1 MAGTIIIGK
10 QHMSSFTYEGNG
22 GGQRVGNFVPF
33 TNDGTIAKSVM
44 VDYSSSSYLQ
54 RTQDTVAGDDNK
66 RKATFSF
73 WFKPSGAR
81 LGNETCLFG
90 AAPSGR
96 LFARFDTSD
105 RLMLRLTNGT
115 TEYQKVTNRTFQTT
129 DKFYHFLWQVDAS
142 QSTATDRSQLYI
154 DGDRITSWNSD
165 NNPAQNTDIV
175 GLADGTVMRI
185 SSLSHSAAQFFDGY
199 IAEFNCVSGSVV
211 APSVFG
217 VTDTSTGRWVPKALT
232 GITYGTN
239 GFRCTFANTAGL
251 TIGDDTSGNGND
263 FDTLNGI
270 GTDHIRTDSPTQ
282 NFITADPFTA
292 IGTAPTLKEGGLQL
306 VYASGSGYP
315 KIGFNKTIPQ
325 SGKWYWE
332 VKATAVGGYQGI
344 ANPDCGLADLNLIQV
359 QAIPTNANMAGS
371 AGVLACRMES
381 GFKFTDVRST
391 SQSLSTIGSTN
402 MADGDY
408 WLWALDMDNGKLF
421 IGHYDASGT
430 STTYFAADGGTDG
443 NPANGTNPTFEFD
456 PKDHRFVPVQE
467 VFAPGSYASTWDYNF
482 GSKAYDF
489 TAPSGYGKLS
499 QENFPESDEGIGG
512 MVWVK
517 NRDTTDYHTIYDSSR
532 GISKEIY
539 PNDTSAEASAVA
551 DGLKKFLKGGF
562 ATEDAV
568 NLNEAGESF
577 VAWNWVAN
585 GGTTAANTD
594 GSGAS
599 IASTTQANQTA
610 GFSIVQYT
618 GTGSAGTVAHG
629 LSAAPTMIAVKNLG
643 DSASWYVYMNV
654 TRAASP
660 NTYYMRFDSDDSQ
673 SQTGA
678 VWNDTT
684 PTSSVF
690 TVGGED
696 TSNKNTKNYV
706 AYCWTD
712 IPGYSRVGTFNGNA
726 NADGSFVYTG
736 FRPQWLMIKGLDVG
750 NGWTVWDSARSV
762 RNPLDTAL
770 FWNTTGADDTGNTI
784 DFLSNGFKPRST
796 NADFNGSNIY
806 GYLAFAEHPFNGDGT
821 NPCTAR

>member
-33 TNDGTIAKSVM
+33 TNNGTVAKSIIS
-44 VDYSSSSYLQ
+44 DPASNPALTYDISGETATSA
-54 RTQDTVAGDDNK
+54 DK
-66 RKATFSF
+66 WTFSA
-73 WFKPSGAR
+73 WVKRSGLASTQYFA
-81 LGNETCLFG
+81 GTSIDGNNETKLGFDSSNRAYWLNLAG
-90 AAPSGR
+90 AS
-96 LFARFDTSD
+96 
-105 RLMLRLTNGT
+105 
-115 TEYQKVTNRTFQTT
+115 VTAHMVSNRTFEDTS
-129 DKFYHFLWQVDAS
+129 KWYHIVWSMDS
-142 QSTATDRSQLYI
+142 TQSTAANRARLYV
-154 DGDRITSWNSD
+154 DGDEITSWSTATYITQ
-165 NNPAQNTDIV
+165 NNDYLWTTGDEQ
-175 GLADGTVMRI
+175 RI
-185 SSLSHSAAQFFDGY
+185 NWSSSEDLDGY
-199 IAEFNCVSGSVV
+199 MAEINNVDGQQLG
-211 APSVFG
+211 PDTFG
-217 VTDTSTGRWVPKALT
+217 VTDTSTGRWIPKSL
-232 GITYGTN
+232 GSITYGGT
-239 GFRCTFANTAGL
+239 GYRLTFANGAGQ
-251 TIGDDTSGNGND
+251 TIGDDTSGNGHD
-263 FDTLNGI
+263 FTVSNFAVSDVV
-270 GTDHIRTDSPTQ
+270 TDSPTQ
-282 NFITADPFTA
+282 NFITADPLRIA
-292 IGTAPTLKEGGLQL
+292 STAPTLKEGGLQL

-325 SGKWYWE
+325 TGKWYWE

-359 QAIPTNANMAGS
+359 QAIPTNANMAAS

-381 GFKFTDVRST
+381 GFKFTDVLST

-402 MADGDY
+402 MATGDY
-408 WLWALDMDNGKLF
+408 WLWALDMDNGKVF

-456 PKDHRFVPVQE
+456 PKSHRFVPVQE
-467 VFAPGSYASTWDYNF
+467 SFAPGSYASTWDYNF
-482 GSKAYDF
+482 GSKAYNF

-499 QENFPESDEGIGG
+499 QENFPESDEGVTGLAWI
-512 MVWVK
+512 K
-517 NRDTTDYHTIYDSSR
+517 NRDQADSHSLYDSSR
-532 GISKEIY
+532 GRHLMLKS
-539 PNDTSAEASAVA
+539 DTTSSSDTKTNGVQ
-551 DGLKKFLKGGF
+551 KFLKGG
-562 ATEDAV
+562 AQIEDHVAV
-568 NLNEAGESF
+568 NSSAESY

-585 GGTTAANTD
+585 GGTTSANTD

-654 TRAASP
+654 TRSASP

-726 NADGSFVYTG
+726 NADGPFVYTG
-736 FRPQWLMIKGLDVG
+736 FKPQWLMIKGLNIG
-750 NGWTVWDSARSV
+750 NGWTVWDSARTPT
-762 RNPLDTAL
+762 NPLGTAL
-770 FWNTTGADDTGNTI
+770 FWNTSGTDDTGNTI

-796 NADFNGSNIY
+796 NADFNGDYIY

-821 NPCTAR
+821 NPCIAK

>member
-33 TNDGTIAKSVM
+33 TDNGTIAKSIISNPA
-44 VDYSSSSYLQ
+44 DNPQLTYDISSETTTSA
-54 RTQDTVAGDDNK
+54 DK
-66 RKATFSF
+66 WTFSAWVKRSSLASTQYF
-73 WFKPSGAR
+73 AGTAID
-81 LGNETCLFG
+81 GNNETKLG
-90 AAPSGR
+90 
-96 LFARFDTSD
+96 FDSSNRMYFVNITGGSVD
-105 RLMLRLTNGT
+105 ANM
-115 TEYQKVTNRTFQTT
+115 VTNRTFEDTS
-129 DKFYHFLWQVDAS
+129 KWYHIVWSMDSTQGTAANRQRLYVDGDEITNW
-142 QSTATDRSQLYI
+142 STATYRTQNGDYI
-154 DGDRITSWNSD
+154 WTKTASATQRINW
-165 NNPAQNTDIV
+165 
-175 GLADGTVMRI
+175 
-185 SSLSHSAAQFFDGY
+185 SSGEDLDGY
-199 IAEFNCVSGSVV
+199 MAEINNVDGQQLG
-211 APSVFG
+211 PDTFG
-217 VTDTSTGRWVPKALT
+217 VTDTSTGRWIPKSL
-232 GITYGTN
+232 GSITYGGT
-239 GFRCTFANTAGL
+239 GYRLQFANGAGQ
-251 TIGDDTSGNGND
+251 TIGDDTSGNGHD
-263 FDTLNGI
+263 FTVSNFAVSDVV
-270 GTDHIRTDSPTQ
+270 TDSPTQ
-282 NFITADPFTA
+282 NFITADPLKIA
-292 IGTAPTLKEGGLQL
+292 STAPTLKEGGLQL

-325 SGKWYWE
+325 TGKWYWE

-359 QAIPTNANMAGS
+359 QAIPTNANMAAS

-381 GFKFTDVRST
+381 GFKFTDVLST

-402 MADGDY
+402 MATGDY

-456 PKDHRFVPVQE
+456 PKRHRFVPVQE

-482 GSKAYDF
+482 GSKAYNF
-489 TAPSGYGKLS
+489 TAPSGYSKLS
-499 QENFPESDEGIGG
+499 QENFPESDEGVTGLAWI
-512 MVWVK
+512 K
-517 NRDTTDYHTIYDSSR
+517 NRDTTDFHTIYDSSR

-539 PNDTSAEASAVA
+539 SNDASAEASAVA
-551 DGLKKFLKGGF
+551 DGLKKFLKGGY

-568 NLNEAGESF
+568 NLNTAGESY
-577 VAWNWVAN
+577 VSWNWVAN

-610 GFSIVQYT
+610 GFSIVEYT
-618 GTGSAGTVAHG
+618 GSGSAGTIAHG
-629 LSAAPTMIAVKNLG
+629 LGATPTMIAVKNLG
-643 DSASWYVYMNV
+643 DSASWYVYMNA
-654 TRAASP
+654 THSANP
-660 NTYYMRFDSDDSQ
+660 NTLFMRFDSDDGQDAGGSR
-673 SQTGA
+673 
-678 VWNDTT
+678 WNDTT

-690 TVGGED
+690 SVGGDDE
-696 TSNKNTKNYV
+696 TNKNTKKFI

-712 IPGYSRVGTFNGNA
+712 IQGYSKIGKFSGNN
-726 NADGSFVYTG
+726 NADGPFVYTG
-736 FRPQWLMIKGLDVG
+736 FKPQWLMIKGLNVG

-762 RNPLDTAL
+762 RNPLGTAL

-796 NADFNGSNIY
+796 NADFNGGNSY
-806 GYLAFAEHPFNGDGT
+806 GYMAFAEHPFNGDGT